1 MRELSS
7 LIKVS
12 DSNELRRSRG
22 NGPPET
28 SLSELAGGRKGKSSH
43 ELL

>member
-22 NGPPET
+22 RG
-28 SLSELAGGRKGKSSH
+28 SQVKVGKLWEAYSQAILNS
-43 ELL
+43 